1 MNKKNNIVN
10 SILMF
15 ILGIIW
21 LLFAIFKDQTITWK
35 IIFVIL
41 SIALLTKGVFI
52 FINIK
57 KRKDVEKNNDFN
69 S

>member
-1 MNKKNNIVN
+1 MNKKNNIFN

-15 ILGIIW
+15 ILGIMW

>member
-1 MNKKNNIVN
+1 
-10 SILMF
+10 MF
-15 ILGIIW
+15 ILGIMW

-52 FINIK
+52 FIKIK

>member
-15 ILGIIW
+15 ILGIMW